1 MANVVDTEQV
11 ECSNMP
17 SLEYLQK
24 QKCML
29 EQLIV
34 KQERILEQ
42 CREEDTHEQQMERI
56 ASLMHYGRMLYIV
69 SEKIEDLKWR
79 KQYGKHCNI

>member
-1 MANVVDTEQV
+1 
-11 ECSNMP
+11 MP
-17 SLEYLQK
+17 SLEYLRK

-42 CREEDTHEQQMERI
+42 CIEEDTQEQQMERI
-56 ASLMHYGRMLYIV
+56 ANLMHYGRMLTII
-69 SEKIEDLKWR
+69 SEKIEDSKRR
-79 KQYGKHCNI
+79 KQYGKHGNI